1 MTISTHANSKIL
13 QNIIGDLDHGVH
25 IHMTRLLVK
34 LLVVFLCVYGG
45 VWLGE
50 LGMHL
55 ELGDTAHLAQNNNH
69 L

>member
-45 VWLGE
+45 VWLEE

-55 ELGDTAHLAQNNNH
+55 DTAHLAQNNNH